1 MESQNS
7 PSTPWLAQPLSR
19 FLPEFNLE
27 TLLITVILL
36 FAVISRFYNVD
47 LRVMSHDE
55 VNHVVPSW
63 DLFQG
68 KGYRHDPVTHGPLQF
83 HMIALSYFMLGDNDF
98 SSRLPAVL
106 CSIATV
112 AVVLLGYRRYLGRSG
127 AMIAGFLVLIS
138 PYMLFYGRYTR
149 NEALVGLFGAL
160 MIYAVLRYLDHG
172 DSTSMVLL
180 TAVTAF
186 HYTSKETS
194 YIYSAQLLLFLA
206 FVFLDKIVRT
216 EWGNHGARNRF
227 ITLMAVAILLVG
239 IALGMGVLEASSVEV
254 VSEEAGA
261 IAPEIVNP
269 GLSPQL
275 TGELTALILAVLAGS
290 IALFFLIRDLGWE
303 KIRSLRSFDLLI
315 VQGSLIL
322 PLLAAFPVKII
333 GNALGAGWD
342 PLDYSPEGMVPTAIA
357 IILCTAIAAAIGLW
371 WNIRSW
377 LVNAAVFYTIFAI
390 FYTTFFTN
398 GQGFFTGLIGSL
410 GYWLSQQ
417 GVERGSQPLYYYALI
432 QIPIYEYLPALG
444 SLLALYFGFRYR
456 RFSTIPGFSPASTD
470 AVDSDTISTEKPDQ
484 NAPSRHLPVLIL
496 LLYWSITSLIAY
508 SIAGERMPWLTF
520 HIALPLILCA
530 GWGFGFLVDST
541 PWKKLRDNRSLIAIL
556 LLPVFITSLFSF
568 IGNLAGNSPP
578 FQGKELENLQATSLF
593 LLSTVSM
600 LLSGWGIVY
609 LLKGWLPREISRLL
623 SLTLFA
629 LLALLTGRAAYI
641 ASYINYD
648 NAKEYLVYAHAARG
662 PKDVLEQV
670 AEVSQRTT
678 GGKDIVVAYDN
689 DGLYPYWWYL
699 RDYPNHRWFTD
710 KPTRDLREVPMII
723 SGEGN
728 FSKLDSIVKDN
739 FVQFDYMRLWW
750 PNQDYFDLTWER
762 VANAFNDPQMRNAL
776 FQIWL
781 NRDYTSYA
789 EVTGNK
795 SLTLETW
802 QPSSRMR
809 LYVRKDIVAQIWNYG
824 ATPALPTE
832 VEIDPYEGKIVDR
845 IPGLAFGFFGIEQGQ
860 FNAPRGA
867 AAAPDGSL
875 YVADSRN
882 HRIQHFTKSGEL
894 LNSWGSYGD
903 ANAGQAAG
911 GLFNEPWDVTVGP
924 DGDVYV
930 ADTWNHRV
938 QKFTADGQFITMWG
952 YYGTGETIEAMW
964 GPRSIAV
971 DNQGTVFVTD
981 TGNKRV
987 VVFDQDGNAITEFGS
1002 AGMEMGDLDEPVGIA
1017 LDKDGNIYI
1026 ADTWNLR
1033 VQVFGRGSGEH
1044 DYIPLRAWDVDGW
1057 LGQSL
1062 ENKPYITVDGERGY
1076 VFVTDPDGYRILQFD
1091 LEGNFIE
1098 GWGDYSPDTDGFG
1111 LPSGISAG
1119 PSGGLWVSDS
1129 ANNRLLYFEIQ
1140 SQ

>member
-7 PSTPWLAQPLSR
+7 PSNAWLAQPLSR
-19 FLPEFNLE
+19 FLPELSLE
-27 TLLITVILL
+27 TLLITFILL
-36 FAVISRFYNVD
+36 LAVVSRFYDVD
-47 LRVMSHDE
+47 ARVMSHDE

-63 DLFQG
+63 DLYQG

-83 HMIALSYFMLGDNDF
+83 HMIALSYFMMGDSDF

-112 AVVLLGYRRYLGRSG
+112 AVVLFGYRRYLGRSG
-127 AMIAGFLVLIS
+127 AIIGGLLVLIS
-138 PYMLFYGRYTR
+138 PYLLFYGRYTR

-160 MIYAVLRYLDHG
+160 MIYAVLRYLDRG
-172 DSTSMVLL
+172 DSASMILL
-180 TAVTAF
+180 TAVTAL

-194 YIYSAQLLLFLA
+194 FIYSAQLLLFLA
-206 FVFLDKIVRT
+206 FVFLDKIVRAD
-216 EWGNHGARNRF
+216 WKDSGVRNRF
-227 ITLMAVAILLVG
+227 IILMAAAILLVG
-239 IALGMGVLEASSVEV
+239 VALGIGVLEASSVDIA
-254 VSEEAGA
+254 SAEAEALG
-261 IAPEIVNP
+261 PEMANP

-275 TGELTALILAVLAGS
+275 TGELSALVLAILAGGA
-290 IALFFLIRDLGWE
+290 ALFFLIRDLGWE
-303 KIRSLRSFDLLI
+303 KIRALRSFDLLI

-322 PLLAAFPVKII
+322 PLLAAFPVKLI
-333 GNALGAGWD
+333 GSALGTGWD
-342 PLDYSPEGMVPTAIA
+342 PIDYSPEGMVPTAIA
-357 IILCTAIAAAIGLW
+357 IILCAAAAAAIGLW
-371 WNIRSW
+371 WNFRSW
-377 LVNAAVFYTIFAI
+377 LINAAVFYTIFAI

-398 GQGFFTGLIGSL
+398 GQGFFTGLVGSL

-432 QIPIYEYLPALG
+432 QIPVYEYLPAIG
-444 SLLALYFGFRYR
+444 SLLALYFGIKYN
-456 RFSTIPGFSPASTD
+456 RFATIPGRSPAADIGAPAETD
-470 AVDSDTISTEKPDQ
+470 PDQ
-484 NAPSRHLPVLIL
+484 ESAPQKLPILIL
-496 LLYWSITSLIAY
+496 LLFWSLTSLIAY

-541 PWKKLRDNRSLIAIL
+541 PWQKIKDNRSLVAVV
-556 LLPVFITSLFSF
+556 LLPVFITSLVSLV
-568 IGNLAGNSPP
+568 GSLAGNSAP
-578 FQGKELENLQATSLF
+578 FQGKELENLQATSKF
-593 LLSTVSM
+593 LLATVST
-600 LLSGWGIVY
+600 LLSGWGIIY
-609 LLKGWLPREISRLL
+609 LLKGWRVREIARLL

-629 LLALLTGRAAYI
+629 LLAVLTARAAYM

-670 AEVSQRTT
+670 AEISQRTT
-678 GGKDIVVAYDN
+678 GGKDVVVAYDN

-710 KPTRDLREVPMII
+710 KPTRDLREVPLII

-762 VANAFNDPQMRNAL
+762 IGNALNDPQMRTAI
-776 FQIWL
+776 FKIWL
-781 NRDYTSYA
+781 NRDYKMYA
-789 EVTGNK
+789 DITGNK
-795 SLTLETW
+795 NLTLETW

-809 LYVRKDIVAQIWNYG
+809 LYIRKDIVAQIWNYG

-832 VEIDPYEGKIVDR
+832 AEIDPYEGKIVDKM
-845 IPGLAFGFFGIEQGQ
+845 PDFAFGFFGIDQGQ
-860 FNAPRGA
+860 FNAPRGIGVA
-867 AAAPDGSL
+867 ADESI

-882 HRIQHFTKSGEL
+882 HRIQHFSKSGQL
-894 LNSWGSYGD
+894 LNTWGSFGD

-924 DGDVYV
+924 DGMVYV
-930 ADTWNHRV
+930 ADTWNHRI
-938 QKFTADGQFITMWG
+938 QKFTADGQFISMWG
-952 YYGTGETIEAMW
+952 YYGTGETTSAMW
-964 GPRSIAV
+964 GPRSVAV
-971 DNQGTVFVTD
+971 DDQGTVFVTD

-987 VVFDQDGNAITEFGS
+987 VVFDQDGSPITEFGG
-1002 AGMEMGDLDEPVGIA
+1002 AGMEMGDLDEPVGLA
-1017 LDKDGNIYI
+1017 LDENGSLFV

-1033 VQVFGRGSGEH
+1033 VQVFGSGTDEQT
-1044 DYIPLRAWDVDGW
+1044 YIPLRAWDIDGW

-1062 ENKPYITVDGERGY
+1062 ENKPYISVDSELGY

-1091 LEGNFIE
+1091 LEGNFIQ

-1111 LPSGISAG
+1111 LPSGISADHA
-1119 PSGGLWVSDS
+1119 GGLWVSDS
-1129 ANNRLLYFEIQ
+1129 ANNRLLHFQIQ
-1140 SQ
+1140 TP